1 MADNK
6 LAEKAGWDEDLLRIE
21 LHGLLDADL
30 DFSIEATG
38 FETPEID
45 LILGHAAHDEAD
57 ETPAPEPGSAVSK
70 PGDLWLLGAHRLY
83 CGDALDASSYEA
95 VLDDA
100 RAAAIF
106 TDPPYNVRIDG
117 HVCGKGRV
125 RHDEFAMASGEMSE
139 QEFEGFLS
147 AIFAHV
153 RRQKS
158 LGQSDL

>member
-1 MADNK
+1 MRIFFGSNCTDCSTPISTSQSRRPV
-6 LAEKAGWDEDLLRIE
+6 LRRRR
-21 LHGLLDADL
+21 
-30 DFSIEATG
+30 STSSSATPRMMRR
-38 FETPEID
+38 TKRQ
-45 LILGHAAHDEAD
+45 
-57 ETPAPEPGSAVSK
+57 PEPGSAVSK